1 MPVVSNRLQY
11 KAALSSEWLSTRLTN
26 ITNSIVFLLR
36 SGYIKFD
43 SINIFNETPVKAV
56 VGCLTD
62 VNSCLNTIIGTK
74 DMGYMT
80 KESRKDIYIEQW
92 RMIYNYID
100 TAFFPKFAGDEIPM
114 AISDE
119 EILNRTANK
128 NLQQCLDYIDS
139 SINEFMDSVGEI
151 DSER

>member
-26 ITNSIVFLLR
+26 TTNSIVFLLR

-100 TAFFPKFAGDEIPM
+100 TAFFPKLAGDEIPM

-119 EILNRTANK
+119 EILNRTANE

-139 SINEFMDSVGEI
+139 SINELMDSVGEI